1 MGYES
6 DRISDIVGL
15 RAIAKRSVGI
25 AFRVLWVLR
34 AIASTKN
41 GIILLFSRIILME
54 IQELKAIIKES
65 IREVLREERMLL
77 CQVLIPYVS
86 DEEQE
91 EKEIKMQ
98 IAVKPDQEKYI
109 LEKLQQG
116 KYKSIDELLSIAFQ
130 LLEQHEEKEKQLSE
144 LRRKIAEGTEQI
156 RQGEVIEGELVFQQL
171 PQKLKYD

>member
-1 MGYES
+1 
-6 DRISDIVGL
+6 
-15 RAIAKRSVGI
+15 
-25 AFRVLWVLR
+25 
-34 AIASTKN
+34 
-41 GIILLFSRIILME
+41 
-54 IQELKAIIKES
+54 
-65 IREVLREERMLL
+65 
-77 CQVLIPYVS
+77 
-86 DEEQE
+86 
-91 EKEIKMQ
+91 MQ

-116 KYKSIDELLSIAFQ
+116 KYKSIDESLSIAFQ

>member
-1 MGYES
+1 
-6 DRISDIVGL
+6 
-15 RAIAKRSVGI
+15 
-25 AFRVLWVLR
+25 
-34 AIASTKN
+34 
-41 GIILLFSRIILME
+41 
-54 IQELKAIIKES
+54 
-65 IREVLREERMLL
+65 
-77 CQVLIPYVS
+77 
-86 DEEQE
+86 
-91 EKEIKMQ
+91 MQ

-171 PQKLKYD
+171 QEKLKQMKQAQ

>member
-1 MGYES
+1 
-6 DRISDIVGL
+6 
-15 RAIAKRSVGI
+15 
-25 AFRVLWVLR
+25 
-34 AIASTKN
+34 
-41 GIILLFSRIILME
+41 
-54 IQELKAIIKES
+54 
-65 IREVLREERMLL
+65 
-77 CQVLIPYVS
+77 
-86 DEEQE
+86 
-91 EKEIKMQ
+91 MQ

-130 LLEQHEEKEKQLSE
+130 LLEQHDEKEKQISE